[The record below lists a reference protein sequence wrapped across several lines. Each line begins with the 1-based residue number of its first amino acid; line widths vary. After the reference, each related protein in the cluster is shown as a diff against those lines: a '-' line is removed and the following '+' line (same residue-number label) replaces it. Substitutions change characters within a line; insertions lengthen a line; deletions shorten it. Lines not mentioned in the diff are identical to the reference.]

1 MSESK
6 NIRIISPDS
15 IVNIASVYTEDI
27 QNYNKQYVISYLL
40 NSHLNT
46 NQPQKRPAPTLI
58 SLLTSN
64 Y

>member
-1 MSESK
+1 MSERQMRVIPS
-6 NIRIISPDS
+6 DS
-15 IVNIASVYTEDI
+15 IVNIASICTEDI

-58 SLLTSN
+58 SLLNSN